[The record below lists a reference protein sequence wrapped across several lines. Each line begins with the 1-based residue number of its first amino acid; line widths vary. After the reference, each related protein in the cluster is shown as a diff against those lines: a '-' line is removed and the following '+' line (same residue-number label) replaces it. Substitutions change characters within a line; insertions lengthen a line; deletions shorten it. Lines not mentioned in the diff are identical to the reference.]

1 MTIFQETSTVDQ
13 NSLANPNGP
22 TTNKRSIESSVLVE
36 DGSLVRLGGLLSDTY
51 NNNNNIEKVP
61 LAGDIPVLGNLFKNE
76 NRV

>member
-36 DGSLVRLGGLLSDTY
+36 DGSQVRLGGLLSDTY
-51 NNNNNIEKVP
+51 NNNIEKVP